1 MEKLKRSKNDKTNG
15 EVEEAGPKS
24 TKGYKMVRA
33 TRGVVE
39 GVWYFEI
46 RVVKLGESGQH
57 TLGYRF
63 KNTEIVSGEVIFFP
77 LFHCSNPILKFDFLR
92 KKILPFLT
100 GCICCCLWLWKEELT

>member
-1 MEKLKRSKNDKTNG
+1 MTKLMEKLKRSKNDKTNG

-46 RVVKLGESGQH
+46 RVVKLGESGH
-57 TLGYRF
+57 THLGLSF
-63 KNTEIVSGEVIFFP
+63 
-77 LFHCSNPILKFDFLR
+77 
-92 KKILPFLT
+92 
-100 GCICCCLWLWKEELT
+100 